1 MFLSASTDSTRAEFC
16 PISSKVST
24 DCEGSLYE
32 TEMYVER
39 NNEKI
44 FYIDISQEELL
55 IGRWRFLA
63 FDKEMK
69 PTGMRNVEISKP

>member
-1 MFLSASTDSTRAEFC
+1 
-16 PISSKVST
+16 
-24 DCEGSLYE
+24 
-32 TEMYVER
+32 MYVER